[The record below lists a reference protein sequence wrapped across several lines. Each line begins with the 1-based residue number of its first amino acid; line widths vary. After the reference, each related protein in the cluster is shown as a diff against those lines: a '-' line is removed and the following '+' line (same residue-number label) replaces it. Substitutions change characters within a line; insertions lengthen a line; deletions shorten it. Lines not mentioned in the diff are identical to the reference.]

1 MLHTHQHYCL
11 QGKVMDRYLAHCL
24 NPRVCDC
31 FVDLRQEL
39 AVRESRPE
47 VTRMSAPSSPT
58 PDNDKTDSAVQAS
71 LSLPATPLS
80 KNLDNAFTSQTGRRI
95 DFSLRCM
102 QCHTCLH
109 DSLGSCL
116 FAGLA
121 NSSTNAALTP
131 SARISA
137 LNIVGD
143 LLRKVGVSKSCRLNF
158 WSERKLFRHII
169 VRFCFF
175 NRRLHKRIWCLIQEF
190 VLFLRL

>member
-1 MLHTHQHYCL
+1 MLQTQVIIMVCKWKL
-11 QGKVMDRYLAHCL
+11 RMDILHFNVICG
-24 NPRVCDC
+24 

-47 VTRMSAPSSPT
+47 MMRMSAPSSPT

-80 KNLDNAFTSQTGRRI
+80 KNLDNAFTSQTGRQLN
-95 DFSLRCM
+95 F
-102 QCHTCLH
+102 T
-109 DSLGSCL
+109 LGMFTMSHG
-116 FAGLA
+116 FAWLTWFLSFAALA

-143 LLRKVGVSKSCRLNF
+143 LLRKVGVRKCCRLN
-158 WSERKLFRHII
+158 
-169 VRFCFF
+169 
-175 NRRLHKRIWCLIQEF
+175 
-190 VLFLRL
+190 

>member
-1 MLHTHQHYCL
+1 MLHAHQHYYL
-11 QGKVMDRYLAHCL
+11 QVKVMDRHLAHCL
-24 NPRVCDC
+24 NPRACDR

-47 VTRMSAPSSPT
+47 MRMSAPSSPT

-102 QCHTCLH
+102 QCHMWLH
-109 DSLGSCL
+109 DSLGSGLLQVWPTAQLMQPSLHLLEYQRSILLAIYCAKLGWVKAVDWTFDIQTYNCSVL
-116 FAGLA
+116 FFDRG
-121 NSSTNAALTP
+121 
-131 SARISA
+131 
-137 LNIVGD
+137 
-143 LLRKVGVSKSCRLNF
+143 
-158 WSERKLFRHII
+158 
-169 VRFCFF
+169 
-175 NRRLHKRIWCLIQEF
+175 LHKLIWCLIQEF